1 MTIIAALSSSLPF
14 MRVTMSALCLR
25 PWESLLVV
33 DKGLKSFAFYL
44 FQIAAAGIISVGVWS
59 YVEKNKYYYQ
69 EITTVYDILLD
80 LSICLIILG
89 GIMFLITFAGFVGA
103 LRENTCLL
111 TFVSANL
118 IAALSICMRPKPAKW
133 PACIALM

>member
-1 MTIIAALSSSLPF
+1 MMIISARVSSLPL
-14 MRVTMSALCLR
+14 MCVIMSVLCLR
-25 PWESLLVV
+25 PWESLG
-33 DKGLKSFAFYL
+33 DKGLKSFTFYL

-118 IAALSICMRPKPAKW
+118 IAALSICMRPKPAK
-133 PACIALM
+133 

>member
-1 MTIIAALSSSLPF
+1 MKIISARVSSLPS
-14 MRVTMSALCLR
+14 MCVTMSALCLR
-25 PWESLLVV
+25 PWESQV